1 MTRESLGTQKWVFS
15 QVGGGGGG
23 EAGTGEDLEVEVQMK
38 DEDMEAIPIAG
49 AHRSLAV
56 RRESKQKS

>member
-1 MTRESLGTQKWVFS
+1 MSIFTGWGWWGR
-15 QVGGGGGG
+15 GG
-23 EAGTGEDLEVEVQMK
+23 AGTGEDLEVEVQMK